1 MKLNKNF
8 VLRQVASRWVV
19 LPVGAAS
26 VNFNGMVTL
35 NDAGVLL
42 WRTLEKGAE
51 REALADALLAEYD
64 VTREQA
70 LSDVDEFIKSLDKVN
85 CIEE

>member
-1 MKLNKNF
+1 MKIKEGF